1 MKKKRKTKHKAK
13 KIKENKEKKH
23 NLHIFIFAAIAIIL
37 LLLLIPQ
44 LNKNSAVENS
54 KIKVENLKFKE
65 IADQEFLFF
74 DIVNDHEVPVDCSVI
89 FSYGSQT
96 LDWSI
101 GEVASNSIKNYKKE
115 VFMPSGETKVKL
127 TAKCQRK

>member
-1 MKKKRKTKHKAK
+1 M
-13 KIKENKEKKH
+13 E
-23 NLHIFIFAAIAIIL
+23 
-37 LLLLIPQ
+37 
-44 LNKNSAVENS
+44 
-54 KIKVENLKFKE
+54 FKE
-65 IADQEFLFF
+65 IADQEFLSF
-74 DIVNDHEVPVDCSVI
+74 DIVNDHDEPVDCSVA

-101 GEVASNSIKNYKKE
+101 GQVEPNSRKNYKKE